1 MLRVALVDHVP
12 SLPRRPAGSRQVAF
26 AVKSPVFMR
35 VRGNVPHFTFDLSNP
50 NVNGYSWVSTG
61 FLRFFWGF
69 VPIGAI
75 FWGFS
80 GKSGYG
86 AARMSTDSGANE
98 SQRSQ
103 NVGHPA
109 VSRDWHGGDT
119 VGVSTGLKLRC

>member
-1 MLRVALVDHVP
+1 
-12 SLPRRPAGSRQVAF
+12 
-26 AVKSPVFMR
+26 MR

-69 VPIGAI
+69 VRFEAI
-75 FWGFS
+75 FLGFS
-80 GKSGYG
+80 GKIGYG
-86 AARMSTDSGANE
+86 AARMSTDSGASE

-109 VSRDWHGGDT
+109 VSFDWHVGGT
-119 VGVSTGLKLRC
+119 VGVSTKLKLRC